1 MEERKRELKG
11 SKGRGSMGVIRP
23 QVGVLTTYEERIPE
37 RVKRLAY
44 ELGRELA
51 KRGYVV
57 ITGGDGGLMREVA
70 RGVVEAGGISVGVLS
85 HELARVPEGHPLH
98 NPYLTVRIK
107 AEITYEGRSTIV
119 VASSDVLIV
128 LAGGVGT
135 FVEVAMAYSMGKPI
149 VVLEGSGLLAD
160 RLREMFP
167 EGYLDHRRIIK
178 LRFVRSVQEALGAVE
193 EILGE
198 LGIRA

>member
-1 MEERKRELKG
+1 M
-11 SKGRGSMGVIRP
+11 SRP
-23 QVGVLTTYEERIPE
+23 HIGVLTTYEERIPE
-37 RVKRLAY
+37 EVRQMAY

-51 KRGYVV
+51 RRGYIV
-57 ITGGDGGLMREVA
+57 ITGGDGGLMRDVA

-98 NPYLTVRIK
+98 NPYLTVCVR
-107 AEITYEGRSTIV
+107 AEMSYEGRSSIV
-119 VASSDVLIV
+119 VASSDVVIV

-135 FVEVAMAYSMGKPI
+135 LVEVAMAYSMGKPI

-167 EGYLDHRRIIK
+167 DGYIDHRRIVR
-178 LRFVRSVQEALGAVE
+178 LRFVGSVREAVEAVE
-193 EILGE
+193 EILGKQ
-198 LGIRA
+198 GTGA